1 MQIYSAKSKSVPFP
15 KSDFQK
21 WDVITPKNSENYGK
35 QYTVV
40 DYRHYEFDTGKIEYY
55 YHLISDSGF
64 GEIYERNLDEYE
76 KLYSKKRE
84 IALRLQNDLKNKIK
98 SLLEIEE
105 NIQKSLDIDIN
116 VFNESIEKIKE
127 FIKILEQIR

>member
-1 MQIYSAKSKSVPFP
+1 MQVYSAKSKSVPFP
-15 KSDFQK
+15 KSGFQK

-40 DYRHYEFDTGKIEYY
+40 DYRHYEFNTGKIEYY

-64 GEIYERNLDEYE
+64 GGIYERNLDEYE
-76 KLYSKKRE
+76 KLYSRKRE
-84 IALRLQNDLKNKIK
+84 VALGLQNNLKNKIK
-98 SLLEIEE
+98 SLLEIKED
-105 NIQKSLDIDIN
+105 IQKNLDIDIN
-116 VFNESIEKIKE
+116 VFNEGIEKIKE